1 MALQV
6 DPLQLITMIKQGKNP
21 QQLMLSILDEN
32 ASHNPMYKN
41 LKTLAQ
47 NNQTHQIES
56 IARNYARERGID
68 YDIAF
73 NGFKQKLGL

>member
-6 DPLQLITMIKQGKNP
+6 DPLQLITMIRQGKNP
-21 QQLMLSILDEN
+21 QQLMLSILDAN
-32 ASHNPMYKN
+32 ASQNPMYKN

-68 YDIAF
+68 YDTAF

>member
-6 DPLQLITMIKQGKNP
+6 DPLQLITMIRQGKNP

-32 ASHNPMYKN
+32 ASRNPMYKN

-47 NNQTHQIES
+47 NNQTQQIES

-68 YDIAF
+68 YDTAF
-73 NGFKQKLGL
+73 NSFKQKLGL